1 MEKYSLHIACFIC
14 LIEKL
19 HSKVNRYKEFEMSTL
34 SSAKRMI
41 SLIHKYKV
49 FLNFASLRTRLTI
62 TLCTRSRF
70 FDATESTSNTSDVI
84 SQKHQQSALLP
95 SENRSFRWDPNSGQ
109 FSFSQDHDSLLARGI
124 EVVDD
129 LSSSHPDSIAIIQRK
144 YHEKHCQEVV
154 TAFILNVLNVVDF
167 MTFSDDRLV

>member
-1 MEKYSLHIACFIC
+1 
-14 LIEKL
+14 
-19 HSKVNRYKEFEMSTL
+19 MSTL

-41 SLIHKYKV
+41 CLIHKYKV
-49 FLNFASLRTRLTI
+49 FLNFESLRTRLTI

-70 FDATESTSNTSDVI
+70 FDATESTSNSDVI
-84 SQKHQQSALLP
+84 SQKQSALLS

-144 YHEKHCQEVV
+144 YHEKRCQEVV
-154 TAFILNVLNVVDF
+154 IAFILNVLNVVDF
-167 MTFSDDRLV
+167 MTIYNDRLV

>member
-1 MEKYSLHIACFIC
+1 MIC
-14 LIEKL
+14 
-19 HSKVNRYKEFEMSTL
+19 
-34 SSAKRMI
+34 
-41 SLIHKYKV
+41 LIHKYKV
-49 FLNFASLRTRLTI
+49 FLNFESLRTRLTI

-84 SQKHQQSALLP
+84 SQKHQHQQSALLP

-144 YHEKHCQEVV
+144 YHEKRCQEVV
-154 TAFILNVLNVVDF
+154 IAFILNVLNVVDY
-167 MTFSDDRLV
+167 DNL

>member
-1 MEKYSLHIACFIC
+1 
-14 LIEKL
+14 
-19 HSKVNRYKEFEMSTL
+19 MSTL

-41 SLIHKYKV
+41 CLIHKYKV
-49 FLNFASLRTRLTI
+49 FLNFESLRTRLTI

-70 FDATESTSNTSDVI
+70 FDATESTSNSDVI
-84 SQKHQQSALLP
+84 SQKHQQSALLS

-144 YHEKHCQEVV
+144 YHEKRCQEVV
-154 TAFILNVLNVVDF
+154 IAFILNVLNVVDF
-167 MTFSDDRLV
+167 MTIYNDRLV

>member
-1 MEKYSLHIACFIC
+1 
-14 LIEKL
+14 
-19 HSKVNRYKEFEMSTL
+19 MSTL
-34 SSAKRMI
+34 SSSKRII
-41 SLIHKYKV
+41 SLIHKYKA
-49 FLNFASLRTRLTI
+49 FLNFAILRTRLTI

-154 TAFILNVLNVVDF
+154 TAFILNVLNVFDF

>member
-1 MEKYSLHIACFIC
+1 
-14 LIEKL
+14 
-19 HSKVNRYKEFEMSTL
+19 MSTL

-41 SLIHKYKV
+41 SLIHKYKL

-62 TLCTRSRF
+62 TLFTRSRF

-84 SQKHQQSALLP
+84 SQKHQHQQSALLP

-144 YHEKHCQEVV
+144 YSERRFEEVV

-167 MTFSDDRLV
+167 MTIYDRLV

>member
-1 MEKYSLHIACFIC
+1 
-14 LIEKL
+14 
-19 HSKVNRYKEFEMSTL
+19 MSTL

-41 SLIHKYKV
+41 SLIHKYKI
-49 FLNFASLRTRLTI
+49 FLNFESLRTRLTI
-62 TLCTRSRF
+62 TLCTTRSRF
-70 FDATESTSNTSDVI
+70 FDATESTSNSDVI
-84 SQKHQQSALLP
+84 SQKHQQSVLLS

-144 YHEKHCQEVV
+144 YSEKRFEEVV

-167 MTFSDDRLV
+167 MTIYNDRLV

>member
-1 MEKYSLHIACFIC
+1 
-14 LIEKL
+14 
-19 HSKVNRYKEFEMSTL
+19 MSTL

-41 SLIHKYKV
+41 CLIHKYKV
-49 FLNFASLRTRLTI
+49 FLNFESLRTRLTI

-70 FDATESTSNTSDVI
+70 FDATESTSNSDVI
-84 SQKHQQSALLP
+84 SQKHQQSALLS

-144 YHEKHCQEVV
+144 YSEKRFEEVV

-167 MTFSDDRLV
+167 MTIYNDRLV

>member
-1 MEKYSLHIACFIC
+1 MLLYENKD
-14 LIEKL
+14 
-19 HSKVNRYKEFEMSTL
+19 KEFKMSTL

-62 TLCTRSRF
+62 SLCTRSRF
-70 FDATESTSNTSDVI
+70 FYATESTSNSNTSDVI

-144 YHEKHCQEVV
+144 YHEKRCHEVV